1 MGWDVKSGRHDLGDV
16 TLQSGEVLR
25 GAVLRWK
32 SYGTLAP
39 DRGNAILFP
48 TSYSAQASDHSLM
61 IAGYFL
67 PQASWN
73 SRNLSSA
80 ASALGAV

>member
-1 MGWDVKSGRHDLGDV
+1 
-16 TLQSGEVLR
+16 
-25 GAVLRWK
+25 
-32 SYGTLAP
+32 
-39 DRGNAILFP
+39 
-48 TSYSAQASDHSLM
+48 M

-80 ASALGAV
+80 ASAFGAVLDGGRVVTRYAGNRPTSADGIPIAGSTSLEGLFVQFAVQY